1 MVVLLAVGLVFG
13 CASTQEKIAKQ
24 AAQEAVVE
32 RNTDRQDATAWV
44 REGFVIPRR
53 LGIYLIWW
61 LTGC

>member
-24 AAQEAVVE
+24 AAQEVVVE
-32 RNTDRQDATAWV
+32 RNTDRQDPPAWV

-53 LGIYLIWW
+53 LGIHLIRW